1 MYKMIRI
8 LPMDKD
14 EEFGQMDINDVQLE
28 FFIKDLP
35 NRKDENGYGK
45 YCYKKQG
52 LVIKEQPTLVLF
64 QYSNKIIACADL
76 TNVVKFEI
84 PKGIYKGALYFE
96 PTSIKIFNP
105 IDNEEVNSIFH
116 CSIKFGQIKYKLDA
130 KYVKNFFSKIKN
142 VKQV

>member
-14 EEFGQMDINDVQLE
+14 DEFEQIEINEVQSE

-35 NRKDENGYGK
+35 NRKDENASGK

-52 LVIKEQPTLVLF
+52 LIIKEQPTLVLF
-64 QYSNKIIACADL
+64 QYDNKIVACADL

-84 PKGIYKGALYFE
+84 PKGIYRGALYFE
-96 PTSIKIFNP
+96 PASIKTFDP
-105 IDNEEVNSIFH
+105 IDNDEINNIFH

-130 KYVKNFFSKIKN
+130 IYTKNFFSKIKN